1 MRKREPTPVFL
12 PGESRGQRGLAGA
25 VHGVAKSQTRLS
37 TTHPDPPL
45 QEASSLISM
54 LSGHHQAPCLPPD
67 QSTAYYRLVCGTG
80 VSLVLPLGAQR
91 CSQSLGQGLF

>member
-1 MRKREPTPVFL
+1 MRKWEPTPVFL

-25 VHGVAKSQTRLS
+25 VHGVAKSLLG
-37 TTHPDPPL
+37 DGMEGK
-45 QEASSLISM
+45 EAAGLGS
-54 LSGHHQAPCLPPD
+54 HHQAPCLPPD
-67 QSTAYYRLVCGTG
+67 QSTAYDRLVCGTG

>member
-1 MRKREPTPVFL
+1 MRKWEPTPVFL

-45 QEASSLISM
+45 QEAWSLISM
-54 LSGHHQAPCLPPD
+54 LSGHHQAPGLPPD
-67 QSTAYYRLVCGTG
+67 QSAAYDRLVCGTG